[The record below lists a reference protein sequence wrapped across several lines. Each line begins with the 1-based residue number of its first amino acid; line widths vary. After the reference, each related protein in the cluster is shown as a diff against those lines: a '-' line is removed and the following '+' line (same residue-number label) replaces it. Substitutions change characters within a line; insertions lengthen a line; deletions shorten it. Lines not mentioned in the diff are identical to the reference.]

1 MAAAF
6 ACGKCGLSLAV
17 FGKTQSSNHAWRP
30 LSLWL
35 EHCVTFG
42 TPPKLKACLECIA
55 WFLEFL
61 FHRQKPVRPWRE
73 WALRAYTGHI
83 FTSEDVF
90 CINTKLVMINL
101 GQHAE
106 GVMLVC
112 QAPCLCYMHSLG
124 AGFVALVRVR
134 KVHIR

>member
-1 MAAAF
+1 MESAQ
-6 ACGKCGLSLAV
+6 L
-17 FGKTQSSNHAWRP
+17 
-30 LSLWL
+30 
-35 EHCVTFG
+35 VTRTLCYIG

-61 FHRQKPVRPWRE
+61 FHRQKPVRSWRE
-73 WALRAYTGHI
+73 WALRPYTEHI
-83 FTSEDVF
+83 FTSDWVTSEDVF

-112 QAPCLCYMHSLG
+112 QASCLCYMHSLV